1 MKKLLILAG
10 VIAITCSTQVFA
22 QENCT
27 QDKQPTCPIEARK
40 MPPQHCKRAFNP
52 ECGFKKFE
60 DELNLTNKQKEQAK
74 QLREKQMEAAKPL
87 FEELKAK
94 ELEAQAIREKLRDL
108 RLEGK
113 KEFESI
119 LTDKQL
125 KKLQEM
131 KAERKQE
138 FARHHKGDF
147 HKRPPMPPQCG
158 CDKKTPL
165 EEK

>member
-27 QDKQPTCPIEARK
+27 QDQQPPCPIEARK
-40 MPPQHCKRAFNP
+40 PQCGLKR
-52 ECGFKKFE
+52 FE
-60 DELNLTNKQKEQAK
+60 DELKLTDKQKEQAK
-74 QLREKQMEAAKPL
+74 QIREKQMEAAKPL

-94 ELEAQAIREKLRDL
+94 ELEAQALRAKLHDL

-113 KEFESI
+113 KEFEAI

-125 KKLQEM
+125 KKLQEI
-131 KAERKQE
+131 KAAKKQE
-138 FARHHKGDF
+138 FARRHRGEF
-147 HKRPPMPPQCG
+147 HKRPPMPPQCK
-158 CDKKTPL
+158 CDKKAPI